1 MGSEL
6 SIQCRSQRNQINE
19 IDQIN
24 QLIAASGIFHHSAGE
39 KIDRQMEMI
48 HPLSIDSQF
57 SSTGSEVGLF
67 AGCGVGFAAVG
78 SADAAGVVTVGLGAG
93 SV

>member
-6 SIQCRSQRNQINE
+6 SIQCRSQRNQIN
-19 IDQIN
+19 QMN

-39 KIDRQMEMI
+39 TIDRQMEMI
-48 HPLSIDSQF
+48 HLLSMDSQF
-57 SSTGSEVGLF
+57 SSTGLEVGLF
-67 AGCGVGFAAVG
+67 AGCEVGFAAVG
-78 SADAAGVVTVGLGAG
+78 SADAAGVVTIGLGAG